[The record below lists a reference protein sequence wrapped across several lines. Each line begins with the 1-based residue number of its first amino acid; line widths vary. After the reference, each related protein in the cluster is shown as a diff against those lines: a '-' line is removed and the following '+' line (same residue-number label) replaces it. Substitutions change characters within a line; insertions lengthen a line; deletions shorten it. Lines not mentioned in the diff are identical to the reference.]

1 LRILLL
7 QNKLLGSVLELVVL
21 QIALSLLAV
30 LARPADLLR
39 QVSRCGS
46 PAAPI

>member
-1 LRILLL
+1 MSNLLR
-7 QNKLLGSVLELVVL
+7 QNKLLGVVLEMVAL

-39 QVSRCGS
+39 QVRRSGS
-46 PAAPI
+46 PAEPI